1 MFAFELWRE
10 FKLSIA
16 EIFKVFPEGTAVFFD
31 KNILILDNLRKED
44 ILEKSKNIWWTIKI
58 IEVKEYPPLTPPLI
72 RGDDRGVEENILS
85 ENLPLDNFEW
95 KFNYAINIYW
105 NPLLIPPLPRGD
117 TRGGLKKLLK
127 ISKSIIKSASLN
139 PRFINQDF
147 KNVTSVQ
154 IIKEALVK
162 KWTDFNF
169 IYWSNGKIFFWNTIF
184 VQDIY
189 AYSNRDYGKDRD
201 MHVWMLPPK
210 LAQMMI
216 NLWVERKKENG
227 ESICIYDPFVWLWT
241 VLIESVYMW
250 NQKIFGSDLS
260 EKMVETSS
268 ENLEKLKEKFSF
280 QKNIFLQ
287 NAKYIHEV
295 NIFSEVDVIVTEW
308 YLWEIMTKNN
318 INLERIEKQRKKL
331 SELYE
336 WFFSWLKN
344 KNFKWNIVIS
354 FPFWE
359 MNSKYFYFEEIY
371 DIINK
376 YCNILEILP
385 ENFAYLKTK
394 VWSLLYKRENQLVG
408 REIFVLKIK

>member
-10 FKLSIA
+10 FKLSIS
-16 EIFKVFPEGTAVFFD
+16 EIFKVFPDSKSVFFD
-31 KNILILDNLRKED
+31 KNILILDNLEKSE
-44 ILEKSKNIWWTIKI
+44 ILSKSKNIWWTIKI
-58 IEVKEYPPLTPPLI
+58 IEVKE
-72 RGDDRGVEENILS
+72 VFWSEENIFS

-105 NPLLIPPLPRGD
+105 QKKS
-117 TRGGLKKLLK
+117 LKEILK
-127 ISKSIIKSASLN
+127 ISKNIIKSASLN

-147 KNVTSVQ
+147 KNVSSVQ

-162 KWTDFNF
+162 KWTDFNL
-169 IYWSNGKIFFWNTIF
+169 IYWEWKIFFGNTIF

-216 NLWVERKKENG
+216 NIWVERKKEKG

-241 VLIESVYMW
+241 VLIESIYMW
-250 NQKIFGSDLS
+250 NKKVFWSDLS
-260 EKMVETSS
+260 EKMVETSN
-268 ENLEKLKEKFSF
+268 ENLDKLIEKFNF
-280 QKNIFLQ
+280 EKNIFFQ
-287 NAKYIHEV
+287 NAKYISEV
-295 NIFSEVDVIVTEW
+295 NIFSEIDSIVTEW

-318 INLERIEKQRKKL
+318 INFERIEKQREKL
-331 SELYE
+331 SDLYE
-336 WFFSWLKN
+336 WFFSWLQK
-344 KNFKWNIVIS
+344 KDFKWNIVIS

-359 MNSKYFYFEEIY
+359 LNGKYFYFEEIY

-394 VWSLLYKRENQLVG
+394 VWSLLYKRDAQLVG